1 MVQMAELITKRSPG
15 TEDADSAFSVLV
27 SFAIRSG
34 RIDQAEKLI
43 GEASTQSKPRLELQL
58 GNAMWARYLEMSQAG
73 QETPPDEAA
82 LAKLKTPA
90 VKFLRGGFDGLKK
103 DAAANELGATTGLY
117 LAQALLSDAK
127 YEEAISVLEDE
138 KAGPLKLI
146 ASGNPTAKK
155 PQYSV
160 EAYKAALRAY
170 VSVSPPQEDKAV
182 ETMQALEKVVKSG
195 GDPAKAAEQLNRVYI
210 GMGVALQKQIED
222 LRAVGQ
228 EKEAKRVGLAFAK
241 FIDRVASQQGTAN
254 WPTRVWLA
262 QTYYAMASEHQAD
275 AQRGATA
282 PIGATARVYFTKS
295 RDAYQLLIK
304 EAATNPKFP
313 PSDAAVLAAKMQL
326 GECYRALGQF
336 DKALDSFSEILK
348 QKESS
353 LAVQRA
359 AATTYA
365 ERGQQEDVKWFENAI
380 HGGNKAKADGQNL
393 IWGWVKI
400 STVAARAARAD
411 KAFRDSFFDARLN
424 IAKCR
429 YQAAMKKDGDAR
441 RDDLSNAK
449 QGIQSLAR
457 IYPDF
462 GGAKW
467 KPLFEGLLKDIQ
479 RDENNLPKK
488 TGS

>member
-1 MVQMAELITKRSPG
+1 
-15 TEDADSAFSVLV
+15 
-27 SFAIRSG
+27 
-34 RIDQAEKLI
+34 
-43 GEASTQSKPRLELQL
+43 
-58 GNAMWARYLEMSQAG
+58 
-73 QETPPDEAA
+73 
-82 LAKLKTPA
+82 
-90 VKFLRGGFDGLKK
+90 
-103 DAAANELGATTGLY
+103 
-117 LAQALLSDAK
+117 
-127 YEEAISVLEDE
+127 
-138 KAGPLKLI
+138 
-146 ASGNPTAKK
+146 
-155 PQYSV
+155 
-160 EAYKAALRAY
+160 
-170 VSVSPPQEDKAV
+170 
-182 ETMQALEKVVKSG
+182 MQALETVVKAS
-195 GDPAKAAEQLNRVYI
+195 GDPAKSAEQLNRVYI

-222 LRAVGQ
+222 LKAVGQ
-228 EKEAKRVGLAFAK
+228 EKEAKRVGIAFAK

-254 WPTRVWLA
+254 WATRAWLA
-262 QTYYAMASEHQAD
+262 QTYYTMASEHQAD
-275 AQRGATA
+275 AQQGAA
-282 PIGATARVYFTKS
+282 VPIGAAARVYFTKS

-304 EAATNPKFP
+304 EAATDPKFP

-359 AATTYA
+359 AAMTYA
-365 ERGQQEDVKWFENAI
+365 ERGQQEDAKWFEKAI

-400 STVAARAARAD
+400 STIAAQAARKD
-411 KAFRDSFFDARLN
+411 KTFRDSFFDARLN

-457 IYPDF
+457 VYPDF
-462 GGAKW
+462 GGEKW